1 MSRLCFLIQFHLSPA
16 FNISQRPCHSEKK
29 RQTRYL
35 VLPRVAHKLLNSP
48 PYQSPPDSHPP
59 NHPHSHNLL
68 ETSVLLKQALALF
81 PEPGRRKM
89 LSKKNM
95 NKGITFSSDI
105 SSPRWF
111 CLFFI
116 KIALSFF
123 FFFCKTCSCWG
134 KKSTGI
140 YSSLVVKNQNPIHM
154 YELLSILVKC
164 H

>member
-35 VLPRVAHKLLNSP
+35 VLPRVAHKLLNYP
-48 PYQSPPDSHPP
+48 PYQSPPDFHPP
-59 NHPHSHNLL
+59 NHPHSQNLL
-68 ETSVLLKQALALF
+68 ETSVLMKQALALF

-116 KIALSFF
+116 KIALSIF

-154 YELLSILVKC
+154 YELPSILVKC

>member
-35 VLPRVAHKLLNSP
+35 VLPRVAHKLLNYP

-116 KIALSFF
+116 KIALSIF

>member
-35 VLPRVAHKLLNSP
+35 VLPRVAHKLLNYP
-48 PYQSPPDSHPP
+48 PYQSPPDFHPP
-59 NHPHSHNLL
+59 NHPHSQNLL
-68 ETSVLLKQALALF
+68 ETSVLMRQALALF

-116 KIALSFF
+116 KIALSIF

-154 YELLSILVKC
+154 YELPSILVKC

>member
-1 MSRLCFLIQFHLSPA
+1 MSRLCFLIQFHLFPA

-35 VLPRVAHKLLNSP
+35 VLLRVAHKLLNYP

-116 KIALSFF
+116 KIALSI

-154 YELLSILVKC
+154 YELPSILVKC

>member
-35 VLPRVAHKLLNSP
+35 VLPRVAHKLLNYP
-48 PYQSPPDSHPP
+48 LYQSPPDSHPP

-116 KIALSFF
+116 KIALSIF